1 MTKHEIVMIDR
12 TSTEISGVNN
22 VDSFDDECVTLDTS
36 GGILSIHG
44 TGLMISNLSL
54 ETGELTLKGK
64 IDELQ
69 YFDGQE
75 RPQQNVLKKLF
86 G

>member
-1 MTKHEIVMIDR
+1 MTKHEIVIINR
-12 TSTEISGVNN
+12 SSTAISGVKN
-22 VDSFDDECVTLDTS
+22 VDRFDDENVILDTS
-36 GGILSIHG
+36 DGILSIFG
-44 TGLMISNLSL
+44 SGLMISNLSL

-75 RPQQNVLKKLF
+75 KKPVGLF
-86 G
+86 GKVFR